1 MSPSIADLNL
11 SERTASILAGA
22 GVATLDDICSR
33 SRNDLLRLNGFGMR
47 RLAEV
52 VSVLADHGRVL
63 AGETLPTQSQ
73 QRVNL
78 TLTRA
83 VYEHAAA
90 TGNASKA
97 LEDAYRAQ
105 HGMPPRPPL
114 AKGGRPR
121 QTEKI
126 DT

>member
-1 MSPSIADLNL
+1 
-11 SERTASILAGA
+11 
-22 GVATLDDICSR
+22 
-33 SRNDLLRLNGFGMR
+33 
-47 RLAEV
+47 
-52 VSVLADHGRVL
+52 VSAPVKRPA
-63 AGETLPTQSQ
+63 A

-90 TGNASKA
+90 SGNASKA

-105 HGMPPRPPL
+105 HGLGPRPPL

-121 QTEKI
+121 RRPASAPPEQKRP
-126 DT
+126 